1 MTKTYKQELNRL
13 IEKIAILRIKKGI
26 SQKELS
32 LKIGKNPEYI
42 HTLETKKNF
51 APNFETLLDI
61 LEVFNISLTQFFYEP
76 FDDYLTNEDLIT
88 VLKNLPPKKKQAI
101 IDIFDN

>member
-1 MTKTYKQELNRL
+1 MTKKYTQELNRL

-61 LEVFNISLTQFFYEP
+61 LEVFNIDLTRFFYEP
-76 FDDYLTNEDLIT
+76 FDDYLINEDLLTLINKLT
-88 VLKNLPPKKKQAI
+88 PDKKEALKLVMS
-101 IDIFDN
+101 

>member
-1 MTKTYKQELNRL
+1 MKNKHKKELENI
-13 IEKIAILRIKKGI
+13 IEKIAKIRTQKRI

-32 LKIGKNPEYI
+32 IKINKNPEYI

-51 APNFETLLDI
+51 SPTFETLLDI

-76 FDDYLTNEDLIT
+76 FDDYLINEDLLTLINRLT
-88 VLKNLPPKKKQAI
+88 PDKKEALKLLMDK
-101 IDIFDN
+101 